1 MLEEGHGVYTVVVEE
16 LWLARIRLFRHV
28 ALQLG
33 NYKVHT
39 CVILVITVCGFSD
52 FMLASE
58 SYLDL
63 GTKVS
68 ALQITVTKPA
78 LLETVRIFVKT
89 LGLKLI
95 QNFFSR
101 FLDIRVLVTRR
112 S

>member
-16 LWLARIRLFRHV
+16 LWLARRRLFRHV

-63 GTKVS
+63 GTKVTT
-68 ALQITVTKPA
+68 LQITVTKPA
-78 LLETVRIFVKT
+78 LQATVRIFVQT
-89 LGLKLI
+89 VGHKLI
-95 QNFFSR
+95 PNSFPRLS
-101 FLDIRVLVTRR
+101 DIIQLGTRR